1 MKNSNKPTEEERENV
16 KEIEESQ
23 DLKFA
28 YSFEEMN
35 LHPDLLRGIY
45 AYGFEKPSLIQQK
58 AILPVISGRDII
70 SQAQSGTGKT
80 GTFSIGVLQLIDYKS
95 PQCQAIILAPTRELA
110 MQINYFV
117 NCLGEFLKIKSR
129 CLIGGTDPREDRK
142 ALKDGGIQ
150 VVVGTPGR
158 VFDLIEKQALKTDF
172 LKSVVLDEADEM
184 LSRGFVEVIK

>member
-158 VFDLIEKQALKTDF
+158 IFDLIEKQALKTDF